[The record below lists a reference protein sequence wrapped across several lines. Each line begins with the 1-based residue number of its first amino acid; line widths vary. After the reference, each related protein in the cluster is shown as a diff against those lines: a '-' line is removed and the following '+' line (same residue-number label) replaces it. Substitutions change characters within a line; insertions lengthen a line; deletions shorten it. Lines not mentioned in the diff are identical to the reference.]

1 MGGTSTDVA
10 LIAGG
15 VPEVSAELSIAYGLP
30 IHLPMVDVR
39 TVGAGGGSI
48 AWIDRGG
55 HAARRAGKRGLARR
69 GRSAT
74 GAAARGRR

>member
-15 VPEVSAELSIAYGLP
+15 VPEVSAELSIAYGMP

-48 AWIDRGG
+48 AGALYIWRG
-55 HAARRAGKRGLARR
+55 
-69 GRSAT
+69 
-74 GAAARGRR
+74 